1 MRITLVLLLLEVGA
15 YSYFRMM
22 SGMRLRL
29 NLLLIFISLHQVPL
43 VTSSKG
49 DNIDRWAQPNQDD
62 DQMLYYRRSPMSG
75 KQR

>member
-22 SGMRLRL
+22 SGTRLIVSML
-29 NLLLIFISLHQVPL
+29 NLISLHQVPL